1 MADADNGG
9 QEEMQH
15 DFDQME
21 EAMNGV
27 GRLSLELAT
36 NLGRMRNV
44 PAFDGGA
51 RILAEL
57 RAMRC
62 EMADMQRTMMTRLEA
77 ADYNAVARL
86 TNSSLAIST
95 NAQLI
100 ALRTPRNEDVD
111 NFPMT
116 QDDIDRASSQEL
128 NRLLEGYELPTQG
141 TVVVRRRKLK
151 KYIGIVDIGD

>member
-9 QEEMQH
+9 HEQP
-15 DFDQME
+15 DFEAME
-21 EAMNGV
+21 ETMNNV
-27 GRLSLELAT
+27 GRATLELAM
-36 NLGRMRNV
+36 NLDRMRNV
-44 PAFDGGA
+44 PALDGGA
-51 RILAEL
+51 QILEEL
-57 RAMRC
+57 RAMRR

-100 ALRTPRNEDVD
+100 ALRTPRNEDVE

-116 QDDIDRASSQEL
+116 QDDIDRANLQEL
-128 NRLLEGYELPTQG
+128 NRLLDGYGLLTQG
-141 TVVVRRRKLK
+141 TVVVRRRQLK
-151 KYIGIVDIGD
+151 KYIGIVMTGI